1 MKKRFLIT
9 QIILVIMLGVNLV
22 GFTYSWSQRS
32 AVKGGY
38 QRTPMTLTYSSSV
51 NGNQCSEVTY
61 QGTLD
66 TATGEII
73 YSETSIDALGKT
85 AVEEGTVLYFRT
97 DITNADDVATNVSLF
112 IDYNYSADLEG
123 NYFLGTTTPTIK
135 HFSYPAQYTE
145 LEDEELCY
153 VEWIPVVNQYEV
165 PAGANNAV
173 NAYIEWYVE
182 FEAAGNFE
190 ISKIVLTNN

>member
-38 QRTPMTLTYSSSV
+38 QRTPMTLTYESKI
-51 NGNQCSEVTY
+51 NGNQCTGATY

-66 TATGEII
+66 AASGEII
-73 YSETSIDALGKT
+73 YSETSINSLSRT
-85 AVEEGTVLYFRT
+85 SVEAGTVLYFRT
-97 DITNADDVATNVSLF
+97 DITNAAAVATNVSLF
-112 IDYNYSADLEG
+112 TDIKYSEDLESK
-123 NYFLGTTTPTIK
+123 YFVGTLTPTVERYT
-135 HFSYPAQYTE
+135 YPAQDSE
-145 LEDEELCY
+145 LEDEVINTVKWL
-153 VEWIPVVNQYEV
+153 PVVNQYEV
-165 PAGANNAV
+165 PAGANDAV